1 MLNAL
6 RSRRII
12 TITLLAILI
21 VVAIAICVFA
31 FIREFTP
38 DFRTIIDE
46 KCEYYSVDK
55 YLVYALIKTE
65 SGYDTN
71 AISHKGAVGLMQIL
85 PSTASWL
92 TGENITAQDLV
103 DPRVNIDIG
112 VMLLARLNKKYT
124 DFRHVLAA
132 YNAGSGKVEEWI
144 RAEVDFDN
152 LPYKE
157 TKNYIKKVNAFK
169 SIYEFVQR

>member
-1 MLNAL
+1 MFKCF
-6 RSRRII
+6 RSRRVL
-12 TITLLAILI
+12 TIFILAVLLA
-21 VVAIAICVFA
+21 VTIALGVFA
-31 FIREFTP
+31 FFRAFTP

-46 KCEYYSVDK
+46 KCENYSVDK
-55 YLVYALIKTE
+55 SLVYAIIKAE

-71 AISHKGAVGLMQIL
+71 VVSPKGAVGLMQIM
-85 PSTASWL
+85 PSTACWL
-92 TGENITAQDLV
+92 TSENVTEEDLL

-132 YNAGSGKVEEWI
+132 YNAGIGKVDEWI

-157 TKNYIKKVNAFK
+157 TKNYIKKVTTFK
-169 SIYEFVQR
+169 SLYEIVQH

>member
-1 MLNAL
+1 MFKYFRSKRVLTVLILAL
-6 RSRRII
+6 
-12 TITLLAILI
+12 LLSMS
-21 VVAIAICVFA
+21 IALGVFA
-31 FIREFTP
+31 FFKAFTP

-46 KCEYYSVDK
+46 KCEIYSVDK
-55 YLVYALIKTE
+55 SLVYAIIKAE

-71 AISHKGAVGLMQIL
+71 AVSPKGAIGLMQIM
-85 PSTASWL
+85 PSTACWL
-92 TGENITAQDLV
+92 TGENVTEQDLL

-132 YNAGSGKVEEWI
+132 YNAGIGKVDEWI
-144 RAEVDFDN
+144 REESDFDN

-157 TKNYIKKVNAFK
+157 TKNYIKKVTTFK
-169 SIYEFVQR
+169 TLYEIVQH

>member
-1 MLNAL
+1 MFKRL
-6 RSRRII
+6 RSRR
-12 TITLLAILI
+12 LLTILI
-21 VVAIAICVFA
+21 LAVLLSVSIALGVFA
-31 FIREFTP
+31 FFKAFTP

-55 YLVYALIKTE
+55 HLVYALIKAE

-71 AISHKGAVGLMQIL
+71 ALSQKGAVGLMQIM
-85 PSTASWL
+85 PNTASWL
-92 TGENITAQDLV
+92 VDENITAQDLT

-112 VMLLARLNKKYT
+112 VMYLSRLNKKYT

-132 YNAGSGKVEEWI
+132 YNAGSGKVDEWI

-152 LPYKE
+152 LPFKE
-157 TKNYIKKVNAFK
+157 TKNYIKKVSVFK